1 MTGDSLPCGRLPLS
15 AEASTPD
22 AAVREIVRL
31 LGLVAEE
38 ERALA
43 RLQRCVADLH
53 GIAAA
58 RAALVGCTQT
68 ELAEAQAWV
77 SRSATTGSA
86 PMLPVAEVGESS

>member
-43 RLQRCVADLH
+43 RLQRCVAD
-53 GIAAA
+53 
-58 RAALVGCTQT
+58 
-68 ELAEAQAWV
+68 
-77 SRSATTGSA
+77 
-86 PMLPVAEVGESS
+86 